1 MWDACS
7 RLRTGLLGSAQSI
20 ERDIAADVALLHADA
35 RNVIGVRVPNFVFD
49 AGSLAGYL
57 YDLVTVAAESTA
69 AASVVNAV
77 LLNVLVSKV
86 HEGRARR
93 SPPWGSPGSWWH
105 RSSLP

>member
-1 MWDACS
+1 M
-7 RLRTGLLGSAQSI
+7 
-20 ERDIAADVALLHADA
+20 
-35 RNVIGVRVPNFVFD
+35 PNFVFD

-86 HEGRARR
+86 HEGTGATESTVGIPRR
-93 SPPWGSPGSWWH
+93 VLA
-105 RSSLP
+105 SLIPSVIPAFLR